1 MLSHMTRV
9 AVLACAVVLA
19 STPVLG
25 GPTRK
30 PPTDK
35 YPAEALTAFVEG
47 VIADKQGDL
56 DTATRR
62 YMDANRKSPQANT
75 YWNLGELYRRMEK
88 VDRAI
93 EAYQKYLELAPDA
106 RDHDAVEKLVAQLSR
121 DATLVMDGKDLDGVI
136 LVDGKLAGPS
146 PAVLKLPK
154 GTYFV
159 ERLSPTSYG
168 HQIVQARPPA
178 SQHVGFRTSRTEKG
192 NVILAAKPSTDLPS
206 SWEENGVEFRIPGR
220 MTLPPGRQTI
230 TPKHACSPI
239 VVDVPRAADMVVHVY
254 IVPQPKVTGCVP
266 IAVKTQTLRL
276 GGKP

>member
-1 MLSHMTRV
+1 MTRV

-30 PPTDK
+30 APTDK

-47 VIADKQGDL
+47 VIADKQGDI
-56 DTATRR
+56 DTAVRR

-93 EAYQKYLELAPDA
+93 EAYEKYLELAPDA
-106 RDHDAVEKLVAQLSR
+106 RDRDAVEKLVAQLSR
-121 DATLVMDGKDLDGVI
+121 DATLVIDGEDLDGVI
-136 LVDGKLAGPS
+136 LIDGKLAGPS

-154 GTYFV
+154 GSYFV
-159 ERLSPTSYG
+159 ERVSPTSYG
-168 HQIVQARPPA
+168 NQIVPARPPA
-178 SQHVGFRTSRTEKG
+178 NQHIGFRASRATDQTG
-192 NVILAAKPSTDLPS
+192 NVILSAKPSDLPG
-206 SWEENGVEFRIPGR
+206 SWEENGVELRIPGR

-230 TPKHACSPI
+230 HPKHACSMCRARPTWSSTSTSCRS
-239 VVDVPRAADMVVHVY
+239 PRSLAAS
-254 IVPQPKVTGCVP
+254 
-266 IAVKTQTLRL
+266 RSR
-276 GGKP
+276 

>member
-1 MLSHMTRV
+1 MTRV

-30 PPTDK
+30 PPTDQ
-35 YPAEALTAFVEG
+35 YPAEALTSFVEG
-47 VIADKQGDL
+47 VSADKQGDL
-56 DTATRR
+56 DTAVRR

-88 VDRAI
+88 IDRAI
-93 EAYQKYLELAPDA
+93 EAYEKYLELAPDA
-106 RDHDAVEKLVAQLSR
+106 RDRDAVAKLVAQLSR
-121 DATLVMDGKDLDGVI
+121 DATLVIDGEDFDGVI

-146 PAVLKLPK
+146 PAILKLPK

-159 ERLSPTSYG
+159 ERVSPTSYG
-168 HQIVQARPPA
+168 HQLAQARPPA
-178 SQHVGFRTSRTEKG
+178 NQHVRFGSSRTADQKG
-192 NVILAAKPSTDLPS
+192 NVILAAKPSDLPG
-206 SWEENGVEFRIPGR
+206 SWEQNGVEFRIPGR
-220 MTLPPGRQTI
+220 MQLPPGRQTI